1 MTTNETSET
10 GRNMGGWH
18 LDRRVPIALIVAII
32 MQTSAGIW
40 WVANVE
46 ARIVSNERAITTIQ
60 NDAKDGPSRLARIEV
75 QLESIRSTLLRVENR
90 IDRQEERTYRNPNGQ

>member
-1 MTTNETSET
+1 MNDEL
-10 GRNMGGWH
+10 RGWH
-18 LDRRVPIALIVAII
+18 LDKRVPLALIFAIFA
-32 MQTSAGIW
+32 QTAAGIW

-46 ARIVSNERAITTIQ
+46 ARIVASERAIAAIQ